1 MINNEKERI
10 RMRKIIGPAETT
22 KITNLSRSTLW
33 RLEKKGQFPQ
43 RINISS
49 NRVGWYEDEVSSWIE
64 SRPRGLNQAENI
76 A

>member
-1 MINNEKERI
+1 
-10 RMRKIIGPAETT
+10 MRKIIGPAETT

-49 NRVGWYEDEVSSWIE
+49 NRVGWYEDEVGDWME

>member
-1 MINNEKERI
+1 
-10 RMRKIIGPAETT
+10 MRKIIGSAETT

-33 RLEKKGQFPQ
+33 RMEKKGKFPK

-64 SRPRGLNQAENI
+64 SRPRGLCQREGLR
-76 A
+76 

>member
-1 MINNEKERI
+1 MINNEKELI